1 VCQGKVGLK
10 RAFGEE
16 RFGKRGFLILSRGLA
31 GTKFCFGAVL
41 KKQKRNENKD
51 LDWKKT
57 ANFIFTSV
65 FNVWVPQLF
74 RLDFPSLN

>member
-57 ANFIFTSV
+57 ANFIFYFSIQRV
-65 FNVWVPQLF
+65 GASA
-74 RLDFPSLN
+74 FPTRFSES